1 MSPRSHPTL
10 FYAALLLV
18 CCLCA
23 CQGLPEQV
31 SHPSPGPAPRILVTV
46 TLGEAH
52 EAALLDA
59 FNSSSYRGRYDAPL
73 STRQQLQRLARDY
86 RITERAGWV
95 IESLGVYCGLYNMP
109 PDEDVQ
115 ALIDRLNADPR
126 VESAQ
131 RLERYSTRA
140 GPKYNDPYFALQY
153 GNAQDFVLGLHQRAT
168 GLGVNV
174 AIIDTGLDA
183 RHPELRHQIASEE
196 VFLVGEAS
204 TPDPGIHGTAVA
216 GVIAARANNKLG
228 IVGLAP
234 DARIHSLR
242 ACHQLDSHSSLAEC
256 DSFTVARA
264 IDFAIN
270 RQLDIINL
278 SLSGPPDPLVARL
291 VAAAL
296 VRGQLITAADPGQGH
311 QRYPALLPG
320 VIAVREESGE
330 YIDNAPEKETLVVRA
345 PLTEVLSTGPGG
357 GYDYYSGSSMATALV
372 TALTALSLESEGR
385 LSAAHRTDWLNRMLR
400 QGLRPEVAKQG
411 DPDTTTSDLTEH
423 LEPDRWF
430 ARQAS
435 HAH

>member
-1 MSPRSHPTL
+1 MSLRSHTRL
-10 FYAALLLV
+10 FRGTLLLV
-18 CCLCA
+18 FCLCA
-23 CQGLPEQV
+23 CQGLPE
-31 SHPSPGPAPRILVTV
+31 PGSRPTAVPAPQILVTV
-46 TLGEAH
+46 TLGETH
-52 EAALLDA
+52 EAGLLDA

-73 STRQQLQRLARDY
+73 STRQQLQRVARDY
-86 RITERAGWV
+86 GITGQTGWV
-95 IESLGVYCGLYNMP
+95 IESLGVYCGLYDMP
-109 PDEDVQ
+109 PDEEVEEF
-115 ALIDRLNADPR
+115 LDRLTADPR

-131 RLERYSTRA
+131 RLEQYSTRA
-140 GPKYNDPYFALQY
+140 TPTYNDPYFNLQY
-153 GNAQDFVLGLHQRAT
+153 GNARDFVLGLHQRAT
-168 GLGVNV
+168 GLGVDV

-196 VFLVGEAS
+196 VFLVGEAV
-204 TPDPGIHGTAVA
+204 TPDSGIHGTAVA

-242 ACHQLDSHSSLAEC
+242 ACRQVGSHSSLAEC

-291 VAAAL
+291 VAVAL
-296 VRGQLITAADPGQGH
+296 DRGQLIAAADPGQGQ

-320 VIAVREESGE
+320 VIAVREEPGE
-330 YIDNAPEKETLVVRA
+330 YIDHAPERKALVVRA

-372 TALTALSLESEGR
+372 TGLTALSLESESR
-385 LSAAHRTDWLNRMLR
+385 LSAEHRTNWLNRMLR
-400 QGLRPEVAKQG
+400 QGLRPGVAKQDG
-411 DPDTTTSDLTEH
+411 PDTATNELTEH
-423 LEPDRWF
+423 VGPGRRF
-430 ARQAS
+430 AGQDG
-435 HAH
+435 HAP